1 MSNGTSTPTTTA
13 TTEDDTLRLAVT
25 GATGRMGRAVL
36 DAASDRAD
44 FSVVLAVARDPAT
57 ETSADFPERIE
68 PAADL
73 ESLLDEYSPD
83 VLVDFTGPNSA
94 IEYAERCADSGV
106 AFVSGTTG
114 FDDAQ
119 LERLCEASE
128 GAPVL
133 HATNFSRGIEAL
145 SGVLADVL
153 GALPGYDVELTETH
167 HNRKRDAPSGTA
179 NTLLD
184 RIEATRESQGDAES
198 KGGMTERTYGREGIQ
213 PRAEGEIGVHVRR
226 AGDVRGEHEV
236 LLAGNDEVLSLTH
249 RAESRQVFAAGA
261 LDAARWLA
269 GREPGSYDFR
279 EVLA

>member
-1 MSNGTSTPTTTA
+1 MSDGTSTPTTRA
-13 TTEDDTLRLAVT
+13 AENDTLRLAVT
-25 GATGRMGRAVL
+25 GATGQMGRAVL
-36 DAASDRAD
+36 DAASDREEL
-44 FSVVLAVARDPAT
+44 SVVLRVNRDPDP
-57 ETSADFPERIE
+57 EGSDDFPEPVD

-73 ESLLDEYSPD
+73 SRLLDERSPD
-83 VLVDFTGPNSA
+83 VLVDFTGPDSA
-94 IEYAERCADSGV
+94 IEYAETCANSGV

-119 LERLCEASE
+119 LERLREA
-128 GAPVL
+128 GKKTPLL

-145 SGVLADVL
+145 SGALEDVL

-184 RIEATRESQGDAES
+184 RIEASRENQTGTDA
-198 KGGMTERTYGREGIQ
+198 KRGMNERTYGREGAQ
-213 PRAEGEIGVHVRR
+213 PREGGEIGVHVRR

-249 RAESRQVFAAGA
+249 RAESRAVFAAGA

-269 GREPGSYDFR
+269 SREPGRYEFG